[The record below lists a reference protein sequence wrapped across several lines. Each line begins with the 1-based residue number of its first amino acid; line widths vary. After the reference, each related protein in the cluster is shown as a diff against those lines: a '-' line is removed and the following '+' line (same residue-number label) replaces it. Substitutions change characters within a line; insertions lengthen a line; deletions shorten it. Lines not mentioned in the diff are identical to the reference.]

1 MALGQILNSTI
12 PYQAGT
18 NKLAVDAPRAWVN
31 AGLARRPIVNQEFEV
46 TAGAAAGATLA
57 TDAGNTLVPGD
68 FFDLTH
74 AGHAKAFRFFFTG
87 VGVKATSAFAAPA
100 QTNVTAASDW
110 IIITDPDGVVTV
122 LWFDKSGSDT
132 VPAAVTALVA
142 AGESGSAAVEVA
154 IDSATTDA
162 DVVAAIESALNTAA
176 IGITS
181 DDGAADGTAVWTVD
195 ARGAGGNDWT
205 ISHTGAHGDWVT
217 NNPTGGV
224 ADVDPLTA
232 VNQSTHY
239 GIPVVVAAA
248 DSDDAD
254 AVAVDIAAAINGA
267 QDWIR
272 ANYGDTS
279 FVSGMP
285 TAADGTAIVTMATF
299 VNEVNDVNAA
309 WTWVEAIADSTFV
322 AVQGSSV
329 DVFIGEVS
337 VTNGPVQYTTD
348 DPGTVA
354 VLIVAANANAISH
367 SVYAAQGTNSSHI
380 RLTQRRSG
388 ALGVLSAG

>member
-1 MALGQILNSTI
+1 
-12 PYQAGT
+12 
-18 NKLAVDAPRAWVN
+18 
-31 AGLARRPIVNQEFEV
+31 
-46 TAGAAAGATLA
+46 
-57 TDAGNTLVPGD
+57 
-68 FFDLTH
+68 
-74 AGHAKAFRFFFTG
+74 
-87 VGVKATSAFAAPA
+87 
-100 QTNVTAASDW
+100 
-110 IIITDPDGVVTV
+110 
-122 LWFDKSGSDT
+122 
-132 VPAAVTALVA
+132 
-142 AGESGSAAVEVA
+142 
-154 IDSATTDA
+154 
-162 DVVAAIESALNTAA
+162 
-176 IGITS
+176 
-181 DDGAADGTAVWTVD
+181 
-195 ARGAGGNDWT
+195 
-205 ISHTGAHGDWVT
+205 
-217 NNPTGGV
+217 
-224 ADVDPLTA
+224 

-239 GIPVVVAAA
+239 GIPVVVADA

-354 VLIVAANANAISH
+354 VLIVAANANAINH
-367 SVYAAQGTNSSHI
+367 SVFAAQGTNSSHI
-380 RLTQRRSG
+380 RLTQRWSG
-388 ALGVLSAG
+388 ALGVLSAVVTRTAAIEGGSGPSDFSGDTDTFTAMVSGGAANLPTSGGPFELFFRPTLVDWDAVEAGAGVAGLAGQAYDFGIWTDVAISWRMGGQGATVLNINDSAVDPLALPAQGRSLGIFSVAGDAAVGYVFGVS